1 MLNLGG
7 QKKPSEKIKYVNSVL
22 EFRLSIKWSVANA
35 SAVAVC
41 SEKFPSCIIY
51 LVCTYVLWTGTC
63 YTQANFSLGNCVD
76 TLNNFLTFRA
86 HNSCPR

>member
-41 SEKFPSCIIY
+41 SEKFP
-51 LVCTYVLWTGTC
+51 
-63 YTQANFSLGNCVD
+63 
-76 TLNNFLTFRA
+76 
-86 HNSCPR
+86 